1 MAFVVRN
8 SKGTVDKRKTNALV
22 KQLEKACQ
30 NINRTIVKE
39 ITTFKNAAKAAGVD
53 ESFWRA
59 SAHRAML
66 TLHRDNMDVWL
77 SAEFGD
83 LFGNADLYDPQTV
96 NSWIDVE
103 RLETARVKMENK
115 AKKKE
120 KK

>member
-8 SKGTVDKRKTNALV
+8 SRGAVDKRKTNTLV

-30 NINRTIVKE
+30 NINKTIIKE
-39 ITTFKNAAKAAGVD
+39 VTTFRNVAKAAGVED
-53 ESFWRA
+53 SFWRA

-66 TLHRDNMDVWL
+66 TFQRDSMDVWL

-83 LFGNADLYDPQTV
+83 LFGDVDLWDPTTV
-96 NSWIDVE
+96 NNWIDID
-103 RLETARVKMENK
+103 RLENARVKWENK
-115 AKKKE
+115 LKQKE

>member
-8 SKGTVDKRKTNALV
+8 SKGTIDKRKTKALV

-30 NINRTIVKE
+30 NINKMIVKE
-39 ITTFKNAAKAAGVD
+39 VTTFKNAAIAAGVD
-53 ESFWRA
+53 DSFWRA

-83 LFGNADLYDPQTV
+83 LFGNVDLHEPKTV
-96 NSWIDVE
+96 NSWIDVD
-103 RLETARVKMENK
+103 RLEAARVKMENK